1 MNSQTYEIC
10 AQAALAYKTALKNEE
25 RLNLEMIES
34 LKKVKAEIEALFASK
49 GGSDELFAA

>member
-1 MNSQTYEIC
+1 MNSLAYEIC

-25 RLNLEMIES
+25 RFKLEMIES

-49 GGSDELFAA
+49 GGSNELSAA